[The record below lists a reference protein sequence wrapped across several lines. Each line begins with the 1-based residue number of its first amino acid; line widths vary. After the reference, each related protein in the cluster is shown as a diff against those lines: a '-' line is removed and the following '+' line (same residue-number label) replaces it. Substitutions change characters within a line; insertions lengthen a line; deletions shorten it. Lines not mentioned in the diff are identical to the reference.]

1 MTTRRLDVTSAK
13 RNACGHRH
21 TTIHPHKTINPSTT
35 TMISAASRHVLT
47 TASTSVGGGR
57 NGLANLLSV
66 RSMSSIPSTM
76 KVRVSTLLAC
86 TWCEANGSMQFCGLF
101 RLRKWPPA
109 AAAALVRPIPILLG
123 MRSYLRQSA
132 TKPSYTILRSLIF
145 SSSRI
150 LCSHLGWI
158 WATMKIV

>member
-1 MTTRRLDVTSAK
+1 M
-13 RNACGHRH
+13 H
-21 TTIHPHKTINPSTT
+21 
-35 TMISAASRHVLT
+35 MM
-47 TASTSVGGGR
+47 
-57 NGLANLLSV
+57 
-66 RSMSSIPSTM
+66 RSD
-76 KVRVSTLLAC
+76 
-86 TWCEANGSMQFCGLF
+86 GSMQFCGLF

-158 WATMKIV
+158 WATMKMYEINGGVIPLTNER